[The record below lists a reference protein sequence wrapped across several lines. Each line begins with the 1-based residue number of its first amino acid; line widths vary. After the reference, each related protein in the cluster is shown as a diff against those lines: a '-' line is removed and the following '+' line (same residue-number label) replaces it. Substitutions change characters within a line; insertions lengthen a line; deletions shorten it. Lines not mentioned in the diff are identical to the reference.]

1 MCAASWIAVKS
12 SKVRKQREPCCRA
25 DFDRVQAAEFSR
37 HSTGTFC
44 VNNTGVTQ
52 SARVGFGEAAGR
64 RVVSEIVIIV
74 VGASQLVPRCAI
86 LGNLHSASLRVAV
99 ERIAVDYE
107 VNAVGVLFIICDAIF
122 KLELNEAAERAQ
134 RNTSGFRCGL
144 SRKLRAKIAPAGVVG
159 ELADGQIAHNRGG
172 RAAGQSVGLGA
183 AGNGVSYTLCDH
195 NNGKSIFFRSC
206 DRVAAVVIRFAFQC
220 RRLRNTIYCHRSR
233 GIDPK
238 RKFTGDLVGTVAA
251 SDSAGIA
258 IPCDEHGITGGNAD
272 RFRGVEMERIGVK
285 CAERASDIIV
295 NVGGHKCC
303 AIGQRCSVGVGRAGV
318 NVVDTLRR
326 VRYVG
331 TEFGDDK
338 IARHICSRCKCHS
351 QLRAVCGF
359 CRNSQIIVIDR
370 SVRVC
375 ARCILDGFII
385 YAGCSDG
392 GNVAAVSTQ
401 GLGCCSRCAERKQ
414 RYGHCQHKD
423 QCQRAGIENL
433 PFHA

>member
-1 MCAASWIAVKS
+1 
-12 SKVRKQREPCCRA
+12 
-25 DFDRVQAAEFSR
+25 
-37 HSTGTFC
+37 
-44 VNNTGVTQ
+44 
-52 SARVGFGEAAGR
+52 
-64 RVVSEIVIIV
+64 
-74 VGASQLVPRCAI
+74 
-86 LGNLHSASLRVAV
+86 
-99 ERIAVDYE
+99 
-107 VNAVGVLFIICDAIF
+107 
-122 KLELNEAAERAQ
+122 
-134 RNTSGFRCGL
+134 
-144 SRKLRAKIAPAGVVG
+144 
-159 ELADGQIAHNRGG
+159 
-172 RAAGQSVGLGA
+172 
-183 AGNGVSYTLCDH
+183 
-195 NNGKSIFFRSC
+195 
-206 DRVAAVVIRFAFQC
+206 
-220 RRLRNTIYCHRSR
+220 
-233 GIDPK
+233 
-238 RKFTGDLVGTVAA
+238 
-251 SDSAGIA
+251 
-258 IPCDEHGITGGNAD
+258 
-272 RFRGVEMERIGVK
+272 MERIGVK
-285 CAERASDIIV
+285 CAERTSDIIV
-295 NVGGHKCC
+295 NVGRHKCC

-375 ARCILDGFII
+375 ACCILDGFII

-433 PFHA
+433 FHA